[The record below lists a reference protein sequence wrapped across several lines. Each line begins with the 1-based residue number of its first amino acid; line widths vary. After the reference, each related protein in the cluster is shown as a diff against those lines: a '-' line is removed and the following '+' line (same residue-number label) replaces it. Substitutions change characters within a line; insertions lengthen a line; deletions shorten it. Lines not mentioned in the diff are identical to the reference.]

1 MKRSRKFA
9 AAVLAA
15 QLTLAAG
22 CSGDKA
28 EGTVKEPEA
37 PSGTET
43 QTKPPEPVKLRFQ
56 PVGVGYLYPD
66 DFELLIAEP
75 LKRKHPH
82 ITVEY
87 VTPGQGTLISDL
99 VASKQTPDLLIYGI
113 GNYTQY
119 RDLGIL
125 TDITPYIKE
134 LNIDLSR
141 FKPWVL
147 ENIKVDGKLYSLP
160 YAMNTNAIYYNL
172 DLFDKFGV
180 EYPKSGMYWED
191 IIELTKRLSRQED
204 GVQYKGFM
212 YLNTYWLG
220 YQLSLPFTD
229 PAKQKSAIN
238 TDAWGRV
245 FQLMKTIDTIPGNER
260 GSPVADFYDKRI
272 LAMVGAYNLVPTL
285 KQEKYATL
293 RWDIAGYPSF
303 KERPNIAP
311 PVDIHQFTISNSTKY
326 PKEAMMVVDL
336 LTSEEVQLISARRT
350 GRASP
355 LLSKQVEQE
364 LGAEMELIKG
374 KNVTAFFETQPA
386 PNIMFANEDIAVQ
399 RSIDKFYKEY
409 SSGSLDVNE
418 LLRKIEE
425 DANQEITLLQQNK

>member
-1 MKRSRKFA
+1 MNGSRKVA
-9 AAVLAA
+9 LAA
-15 QLTLAAG
+15 LALQMALAVG
-22 CSGDKA
+22 CSGGQTAGTSEQPDKSN
-28 EGTVKEPEA
+28 EPA
-37 PSGTET
+37 SKANSPD
-43 QTKPPEPVKLRFQ
+43 PVKLKLQ
-56 PVGVGYLYPD
+56 PVGAGYLYEE
-66 DFELLIAEP
+66 DFQMLIAEP
-75 LKRKHPH
+75 LKKKYPH

-87 VTPGQGTLISDL
+87 VVPGKGTMIDDL
-99 VASKQTPDLLIYGI
+99 VAAKTVPDLLLYGI

-125 TDITPYIKE
+125 TDITPLLKKQK
-134 LNIDLSR
+134 IDLSR

-180 EYPKSGMYWED
+180 PYPKSGMSWDD
-191 IIELTKRLSRQED
+191 IIEVTKRLSRSD
-204 GVQYKGFM
+204 NGVQYKGFM

-229 PAKQKSAIN
+229 PTKKKAAIT
-238 TDAWGRV
+238 TDAWSRV
-245 FQLMKTIDTIPGNER
+245 FQMMKAIDTLPGNER

-285 KQEKYATL
+285 KQEKYQTL
-293 RWDIAGYPSF
+293 RWDVAGYPSF
-303 KERPNIAP
+303 KEKPNTAP
-311 PVDIHQFTISNSTKY
+311 PVDLHQITISNSTKH
-326 PKEAMMVVDL
+326 PDEAMLVMDM
-336 LTSEEVQLISARRT
+336 LTSEEMQLISARRT

-355 LLSKQVEQE
+355 LLSKRVEQE

-386 PNIMFANEDIAVQ
+386 PNVMFANEDIAVQ
-399 RSIDKFYKEY
+399 KSIDKFYKDY
-409 SSGSLDVNE
+409 SSGSIDVNV
-418 LLRKIEE
+418 LMQKIGE
-425 DANQEITLLQQNK
+425 DANQAISALQNK